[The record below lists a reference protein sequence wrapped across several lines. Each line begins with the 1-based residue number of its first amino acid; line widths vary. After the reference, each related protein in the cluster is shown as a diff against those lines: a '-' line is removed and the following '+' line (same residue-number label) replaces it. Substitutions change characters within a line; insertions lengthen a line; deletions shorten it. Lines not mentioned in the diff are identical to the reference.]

1 MKITKKQI
9 KDLNPC
15 AEGYKWYLKNG
26 SEDLLETLLKVNETN
41 PGWARWLYSRLMAL
55 AQKRAFAIHAAEQV
69 LPIFETKYP
78 KDKRPRKAIEAAKAV
93 LVDDTS
99 TSRRAA
105 ADAASAASAAAYA
118 AVSASAAASAAAASV
133 AYATSASATAA
144 AGMGE
149 EMRIT
154 LINKAVEILE
164 RGLRT

>member
-118 AVSASAAASAAAASV
+118 ASAASA
-133 AYATSASATAA
+133 
-144 AGMGE
+144 GE
-149 EMRIT
+149 KMRIT
-154 LINKAVEILE
+154 LIHKAIEILE
-164 RGLRT
+164 RSET